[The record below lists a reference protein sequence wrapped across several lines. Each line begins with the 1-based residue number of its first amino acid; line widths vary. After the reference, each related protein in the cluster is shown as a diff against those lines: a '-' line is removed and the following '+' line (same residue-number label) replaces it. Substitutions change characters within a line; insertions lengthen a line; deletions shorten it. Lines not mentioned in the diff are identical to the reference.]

1 MENLV
6 VTPMLTSLF
15 IILREGFEAMLIVML
30 IFTYLGRFNQG
41 HLKRNYVWG
50 GIVAGVLGSILIAM
64 AFKYIG
70 GLTHDHE
77 EYFEAVC
84 MLMASGVLGY
94 LAFWCHGAK
103 NHFEQDIQSRLYEP
117 SVTMASSL
125 ALSFAVM
132 IAILREGFEIVLF
145 YSALFSSASTDN
157 LSIAVGGIV
166 GLVALLVTYV
176 IMRKGIDRIPTKQV
190 FEYSK
195 YFFIVLA
202 MYFGIGGI
210 QEIIEL
216 NLH

>member
-30 IFTYLGRFNQG
+30 IFTYLNRFNLG
-41 HLKRNYVWG
+41 DSKRKYVWG
-50 GIVAGVLGSILIAM
+50 GLAAGILGSIVVAM
-64 AFKYIG
+64 GFKYIG

-103 NHFEQDIQSRLYEP
+103 NHFERDIQSKLYEP

-132 IAILREGFEIVLF
+132 IAVLREGFEIVLF
-145 YSALFSSASTDN
+145 YSALFASATADN

-166 GLVALLVTYV
+166 GLVALFVIYA
-176 IMRKGIDRIPTKQV
+176 IMRKGIDRVPTRQV

-202 MYFGIGGI
+202 MYFAYGGI
-210 QEIIEL
+210 MEIIEL